1 MIYCNL
7 RNNIK
12 FKSVARIFKMKI
24 CNLQNENWEL
34 AKRTRNEN
42 LSCAE

>member
-12 FKSVARIFKMKI
+12 CKSVARIFKIKI

-34 AKRTRNEN
+34 AKRTQNEN